1 MELKFTEAELA
12 FRDEVRN
19 FVRENLPQN
28 IRKRVLDG
36 RAPTKQDF
44 KTWTQILHAK
54 GWSTPHWPIELG
66 GTGWSPIEETIFLD
80 EMQQA
85 GAPGLLPFGV
95 SMVGP
100 VIYTFGSQ
108 EQKDRY
114 LPRIASLEDW
124 WCQGFSEP
132 GAGSDL
138 AGLRTQ
144 AKREGD
150 EWVINGQKT
159 WTTLGQ
165 HADWIFVLARTDLQA
180 AKKQEGISFF
190 LVNMNTPGLTVR
202 PIELIDGEHEVNE
215 VFFDNV
221 RIPLEN
227 IVGEENKGWTYAKFL
242 LGNERNGI
250 ANVGASKARLRRV
263 RELAALDS
271 YGAGPKINDP
281 LFRARL
287 NALEVDLKVLEV
299 MQLRIISNSR
309 NLPKGQ
315 PDPYSS
321 ILKIKGSEIQQAATE
336 LMMDLTGPYALPYQP
351 YDENDDDWHNLFAGP
366 EWAVDVAPTYFNNRK
381 VTIYG
386 GSNEIQRGILTKAVL
401 GI

>member
-1 MELKFTEAELA
+1 MELKFTDAELA

-19 FVRENLPQN
+19 FVRDNLPEN

-36 RAPTKQDF
+36 RAPTKENFQ
-44 KTWTQILHAK
+44 TWTKILHAK
-54 GWSTPHWPIELG
+54 GWATPHWPIEFG

-108 EQKDRY
+108 AQKERF

-144 AKREGD
+144 ARREGD

-165 HADWIFVLARTDLQA
+165 HADWIFVLARTDPQA

-190 LVNMNTPGLTVR
+190 LVDMNTPGLTVR

-263 RELAALDS
+263 RELAATNV
-271 YGAGPKINDP
+271 YGAGPKIDDP

-287 NALEVDLKVLEV
+287 NGLEVDLKVLEV

-336 LMMDLTGPYALPYQP
+336 LMMELAGPYALPYQP
-351 YDENDDDWHNLFAGP
+351 YDENDDDWRSLFSGP

>member
-12 FRDEVRN
+12 FRDEVRS
-19 FVRENLPQN
+19 FVRDNLPEN
-28 IRKRVLDG
+28 IRQRALDG
-36 RAPTKQDF
+36 RTPTKQDF
-44 KTWTQILHAK
+44 QIWTRLLHAK
-54 GWSTPHWPIELG
+54 GWSTPHWPLEWG
-66 GTGWSPIEETIFLD
+66 GADWTPIEETIFLD

-85 GAPGLLPFGV
+85 GAPGLLPFGA

-108 EQKDRY
+108 AQKERF
-114 LPRIASLEDW
+114 LPRIATLEDW

-138 AGLRTQ
+138 ASLRTQ
-144 AKREGD
+144 AVRDGD

-165 HADWIFVLARTDLQA
+165 HADWIFVLARTDAQA
-180 AKKQEGISFF
+180 TKKQEGISFF
-190 LVNMNTPGLTVR
+190 LVDMKTPGLTVR

-215 VFFDNV
+215 VFFDDV

-250 ANVGASKARLRRV
+250 ANVGASKARLRRI
-263 RELAALDS
+263 RELAAVDS
-271 YGAGPKINDP
+271 YGGGSKLADP

-287 NALEVDLKVLEV
+287 DALEADLKVLEIL
-299 MQLRIISNSR
+299 QLRIISNSR
-309 NLPKGQ
+309 NLPKGK

-321 ILKIKGSEIQQAATE
+321 VLKIKGSDVQQAATE
-336 LMMDLTGPYALPYQP
+336 LMFDLTGPYVLPYLP
-351 YDENDDDWHNLFAGP
+351 YEEQDDWKTIFDGP
-366 EWAVDVAPTYFNNRK
+366 EWAGSVAPTYFNNRK
-381 VTIYG
+381 VSIYG
-386 GSNEIQRGILTKAVL
+386 GSNEIQLGILAKAVL